1 MTMRAISQTKSISH
15 LKKGEAATITGYV
28 SNEVPL
34 KVYEMG
40 LLPGVVFTVKQQLPF
55 NGPICISIEGNPN
68 FVALRKAEADLILI
82 ESLS

>member
-1 MTMRAISQTKSISH
+1 MRTIPQNKSISY
-15 LKKGEAATITGYV
+15 LKKGEMATIVGYV
-28 SNEVPL
+28 SSEVPL
-34 KVYEMG
+34 KVYEIG

-55 NGPICISIEGNPN
+55 NGPICIRIEGNPN